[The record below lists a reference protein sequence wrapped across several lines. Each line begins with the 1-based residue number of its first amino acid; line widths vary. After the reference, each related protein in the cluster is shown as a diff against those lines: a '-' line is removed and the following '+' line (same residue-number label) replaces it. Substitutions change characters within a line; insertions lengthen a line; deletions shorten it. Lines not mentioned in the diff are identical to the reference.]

1 MYSTDTYDK
10 SMGIAILPKTPLSK
24 WSAGLA
30 VAAILFFALGGALFP
45 FDPSDP
51 RFNPVLA
58 LAVIIAVVG
67 ISGAALVTGLINMI
81 KSKERSVFAFLST
94 AIGLW
99 FLIATVVSLP
109 QMYSY
114 LSLYPTP

>member
-1 MYSTDTYDK
+1 
-10 SMGIAILPKTPLSK
+10 MGIAILPKTLLGK
-24 WSAGLA
+24 WSAGLV

-45 FDPSDP
+45 FEPSDS

-58 LAVIIAVVG
+58 LTVIIVVVG
-67 ISGAALVTGLINMI
+67 ISGAAFVTGLISMI
-81 KSKERSVFAFLST
+81 KSKERSVVAFVST

-99 FLIATVVSLP
+99 FLTATTVSLP

-114 LSLYPTP
+114 LSLYATP

>member
-1 MYSTDTYDK
+1 
-10 SMGIAILPKTPLSK
+10 MGIAILPKTPLGK
-24 WSAGLA
+24 WATGLV

-45 FDPSDP
+45 FEPSDP

-58 LAVIIAVVG
+58 LAVIIVVLG
-67 ISGAALVTGLINMI
+67 ISGAALVTGLISMI
-81 KSKERSVFAFLST
+81 KSKERSVVAFVST

-99 FLIATVVSLP
+99 FLTATAVSLP